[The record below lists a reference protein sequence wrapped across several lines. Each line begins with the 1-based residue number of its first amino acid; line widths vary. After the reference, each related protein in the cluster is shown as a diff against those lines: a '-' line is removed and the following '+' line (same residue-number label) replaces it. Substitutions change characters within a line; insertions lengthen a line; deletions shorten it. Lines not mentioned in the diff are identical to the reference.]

1 VRNALESLPGVES
14 SSIQVNVNQ
23 KLVLFK
29 AKGVKDAEQLTALVN
44 DAVKQI
50 EALNFKVSKQKVGQV
65 SAGSGA

>member
-29 AKGVKDAEQLTALVN
+29 AKGVKDAEQLTALVT

-65 SAGSGA
+65 SAASGA